1 MPHVRRLSFLFSAIA
16 VLVFAT
22 QRPAAAQGLIWKL
35 PAAEKFT
42 ITYSGTYTQADL
54 PAPANPA
61 NAPKKPEIRRE
72 LIVKSLGRDKGYY
85 NGKLVDCRLLEFT
98 VSTGEVG
105 DGMIV
110 DSGPGARRA
119 YKALV
124 PESAIVG
131 GTHDKDGIF
140 ASMLPVATDQS
151 GKKVYGLIKIGD
163 APAREMKVP
172 VLQTYP
178 MLTLL
183 QHYRSLKKESSPG
196 AVEIAKMQVPA
207 GQYTKYAATKVV
219 ESPSSRSTNTAEII
233 RTDRVPTG
241 LGAWKVT
248 LVREE
253 KNSAQSRSEF
263 KKVTTIT
270 TDLVCRE
277 IKMEATSELKKLK

>member
-1 MPHVRRLSFLFSAIA
+1 MPHVRRLSYLFPA
-16 VLVFAT
+16 VAALVFAA
-22 QRPAAAQGLIWKL
+22 QQPAAAQGLIWKL

-42 ITYSGTYTQADL
+42 LEYSGTYTQDDL
-54 PAPANPA
+54 PAPPTPA
-61 NAPKKPEIRRE
+61 NAAKKPEIRRK
-72 LIVKSLGRDKGYY
+72 LIVKSLGKDKGYH
-85 NGKLVDCRLLEFT
+85 NGKLVDCRVLEFT
-98 VSTGEVG
+98 ISTGEVG
-105 DGMIV
+105 DGEIV
-110 DSGPGARRA
+110 DSGPGARRT

-131 GTHDKDGIF
+131 STHDKDGIF

-151 GKKVYGLIKIGD
+151 GKKIYGLIKIGD
-163 APAREMKVP
+163 APARDMKVP

-178 MLTLL
+178 LLTLL
-183 QHYRSLKKESSPG
+183 QHYRSLKKVSSPG
-196 AVEIAKMQVPA
+196 AEMIAGMQVPA
-207 GQYTKYAATKVV
+207 GQYTKYSATMVV

-241 LGAWKVT
+241 LGSWKVT

-270 TDLVCRE
+270 TNLVCRE
-277 IKMEATSELKKLK
+277 IKMDATSELKKLK